1 MSCRPCQ
8 CGRRRFTLIE
18 LLAAMALLII
28 IVVLSARFFS
38 NLQNVL
44 QHSSGRTASHED
56 ARLALGLLARDL
68 QTVVA
73 RANDVPGSDI
83 RIHQPDRTSL
93 WFVTDSSADSSGACS
108 FVEVGYRLRGQALER
123 ACVDQSSA
131 TWNLYGDRD
140 DASDQDGYRT
150 VIDGVTGF
158 EIVCYDGQYVPTT
171 PDQSTQLPSLFS
183 LRISVLDPADYA
195 RWQSLPEADR
205 PAFEMRSARTFWK
218 TIRPR

>member
-1 MSCRPCQ
+1 MSCRSC
-8 CGRRRFTLIE
+8 RRRFTLIE
-18 LLAAMALLII
+18 LLAAMALMV
-28 IVVLSARFFS
+28 IVALLSVRFFS

-44 QHSSGRTASHED
+44 QHSAGRTASHED

-83 RIHQPDRTSL
+83 RIHQPNSTSL
-93 WFVTDSSADSSGACS
+93 WFVTDSSADSTGACS
-108 FVEVGYRLRGQALER
+108 FVEVGYRLRGQTLER
-123 ACVDQSSA
+123 ASVDQSSA
-131 TWNLYGDRD
+131 AWNLYGDRD
-140 DASDQDGYRT
+140 DASDQDGYQT

-158 EIVCYDGQYVPTT
+158 QIVCYDGQYVPTT
-171 PDQSTQLPSLFS
+171 PDQTTQLPSLFS
-183 LRISVLDPADYA
+183 IRISVLDPADAA

-205 PAFEMRSARTFWK
+205 PAFEMRAARTFWK

>member
-1 MSCRPCQ
+1 MSCRSC
-8 CGRRRFTLIE
+8 RRRFTLIE
-18 LLAAMALLII
+18 LLAAMALMF
-28 IVVLSARFFS
+28 IVALLSVRFFS

-44 QHSSGRTASHED
+44 QHSAGRTASHED

-83 RIHQPDRTSL
+83 RIHQPNSTSL
-93 WFVTDSSADSSGACS
+93 WFVTDSSADSTGACS
-108 FVEVGYRLRGQALER
+108 FVEVGYRLRGQTLER

-131 TWNLYGDRD
+131 AWNLYGDRD
-140 DASDQDGYRT
+140 DASDQDGYQT

-158 EIVCYDGQYVPTT
+158 QIVCYDGQYVPTT
-171 PDQSTQLPSLFS
+171 PDQTTQLPSLFS
-183 LRISVLDPADYA
+183 IRISVLDPADAA

-205 PAFEMRSARTFWK
+205 PAFEMRAARTFWK